1 MGASTDPTT
10 GARPGY
16 RVDVLPAVVL
26 TAVLVLLAVFQLALA
41 LGAPLG
47 RLAWGG
53 QHRVLPARLRV
64 GSGIAI
70 LIYAGIGVLA
80 WNRVGALDLLPDA
93 AASVAMWVVVAYF
106 ALGIAMNAISRSR
119 PERWTMVPVA
129 AVLAVLSLL
138 IALEPVR

>member
-1 MGASTDPTT
+1 M
-10 GARPGY
+10 
-16 RVDVLPAVVL
+16 LPAVVL